1 MLLISISGLFDILLF
16 SGVRLNLAVHEDLS
30 DWTWL
35 QMKQDY
41 TLQTNP
47 FTMRLLPWT
56 PSHSLGAGICAGNLD
71 VHGIFGSK
79 LSVIF
84 YSERGL

>member
-1 MLLISISGLFDILLF
+1 MLLTSISLSDVILF
-16 SGVRLNLAVHEDLS
+16 SGVRLNLAIHEDLS

-41 TLQTNP
+41 TFQTNP

-56 PSHSLGAGICAGNLD
+56 LSHSLGAGICAGNSD
-71 VHGIFGSK
+71 VHGIFGLK